1 MTWFVIRT
9 NIKCEHKAVE
19 EIGRLGFDCY
29 LPEYKIERFNRRQR
43 KTVCFTLCLFPRYM
57 FVEVPT
63 AGDLGHV
70 RGCNG
75 VEDFLPG
82 KPHEPI
88 PVPTSQVLALRKAQ
102 ADLQLDDTLAARRAR
117 GITSK
122 TELADM
128 RKRMKNQRVKVT
140 KGPFSSF
147 PGVVDKVH
155 SMHRM
160 RVLIDIFGRPTP
172 VDLDMGEFE
181 AVATAA

>member
-9 NIKCEHKAVE
+9 NIKGEHKAVE

-29 LPEYKIERFNRRQR
+29 LPEYKIERFNRR
-43 KTVCFTLCLFPRYM
+43 KKVTVEFTLCLFPRYM

-63 AGDLGHV
+63 AGDLGYV
-70 RGCNG
+70 RACNG

-82 KPHEPI
+82 KPHEPQS
-88 PVPTSQVLALRKAQ
+88 VPTSQVMALRKAQ
-102 ADLQLDDTLAARRAR
+102 ADMLLDDTLGARRAR

-128 RKRMKNQRVKVT
+128 RKRMKSQRVRVT

-155 SMHRM
+155 SMQRM

-172 VDLDMGEFE
+172 VDLHMDEFE
-181 AVATAA
+181 VVATAA